1 MENVYENIDVLFRKL
16 YAMGQRVEELEKR
29 IIELERRL
37 SDRETEV
44 TGPRPI
50 LALVGTADRCESI
63 GAGQR

>member
-1 MENVYENIDVLFRKL
+1 MEEIWNTFEGLFKSLHKQGR
-16 YAMGQRVEELEKR
+16 RVEELEKR

-37 SDRETEV
+37 SDREAEV

-63 GAGQR
+63 GAGQG